1 MHNYFYSNFGKS
13 KSKKSNENIPIADV
27 EAGQMFA
34 SVLGVEDVLV
44 NDEGRAASLTR
55 IAAEKLTDYRNVS

>member
-1 MHNYFYSNFGKS
+1 
-13 KSKKSNENIPIADV
+13 
-27 EAGQMFA
+27 MFA

-55 IAAEKLTDYRNVS
+55 IAAEKLTDYRNVHKISALSQLNSPNFHTGKSEVNRKGV

>member
-1 MHNYFYSNFGKS
+1 MHNYFYSNFVEKKS
-13 KSKKSNENIPIADV
+13 KNRTSNESIPIAAV

-55 IAAEKLTDYRNVS
+55 IAAES